1 MFKMTGNIMRNLVV
15 KKSTRRYPYEVREPF
30 AKVRGE
36 LVNDIERCIFC
47 GSCQTKCPSRCIEVD
62 KETYRWNYD
71 PFACV
76 YCGVCVDVCPAKSL
90 LQKAEYRKPVAEKL
104 TISLQ
109 GQPRKKKEKPTK
121 APEAAPAAEVR
132 PEAPPVAAAPPD
144 PPAS

>member
-1 MFKMTGNIMRNLVV
+1 MFKMTGNILRNLAV
-15 KKSTRRYPYEVREPF
+15 KKSTRRYPVEVREPF

-62 KETYRWNYD
+62 KETYRWTYD

-76 YCGVCVDVCPAKSL
+76 YCGVCVDICPAKSL
-90 LQKAEYRKPVAEKL
+90 YQKPEYRKPVAEKQ

-109 GQPRKKKEKPTK
+109 GQPRKKKEKPAKEKPESPPATDV
-121 APEAAPAAEVR
+121 APSL
-132 PEAPPVAAAPPD
+132 AAAPPES
-144 PPAS
+144 PGS